1 MNKILAPLYPAL
13 TPFISEI
20 IESGANSFYYGFINL
35 EQPSITTRRP
45 SYSRSNSNTNYSGS
59 NFVDKNEILITN
71 YSEPNFIDKNEIL
84 LTISRLKSN
93 NINTFLVFNEHYYNN
108 NVSNFIEDYLIDII
122 ELSDAVIISN
132 SVFFQ
137 KMINLGAKRIIASVG
152 THIFNE
158 GSIKFYKNIGAD
170 TIVIPRSVRTDE
182 VVKFAKAF
190 PELEF
195 EYLIFNEFCPFTDG
209 LCRSFHGFPFQSICH
224 YTAISDKI
232 GKYKPHGC
240 RLCNLFDILRQ
251 NNINLKIAGRGYDH
265 EIIIKNVKVLNEI
278 RANKDIKNKIDF
290 RDFVKNRYLNY
301 FGDVCNLNCRKDD

>member
-45 SYSRSNSNTNYSGS
+45 SYSRSNSNTNH
-59 NFVDKNEILITN
+59 
-71 YSEPNFIDKNEIL
+71 SEPNFIDKNEIL

-132 SVFFQ
+132 PVFFQ

-152 THIFNE
+152 THVFNKE
-158 GSIKFYKNIGAD
+158 SIKFYKNLGAD
-170 TIVIPRSVRTDE
+170 TIVLPRSITTAE
-182 VVKFAKAF
+182 AIEFAIAF

-195 EYLIFNEFCPFTDG
+195 EYLILNDFCPFTDG
-209 LCRSFHGFPFQSICH
+209 LCRSFHGFPFQSVCH
-224 YTAISDKI
+224 YATISDDI
-232 GKYKPHGC
+232 GKYKHNGC
-240 RLCNLFDILRQ
+240 RMCNLFEVLKQ
-251 NNINLKIAGRGYDH
+251 NNINLKIAGRGFFP
-265 EIIIKNVKVLNEI
+265 ETIIKNVKVLNEI
-278 RANKDIKNKIDF
+278 RLNRDLNNKTDF
-290 RDFVKNRYLNY
+290 QNFVKNRYISY